1 MERIFKYLSPLGPIT
16 LASDG
21 TALTG
26 LWFDGQRHYGAGLV
40 SGAVPG
46 SLPVFDMAAGW
57 LRIYFG
63 GGIPDFTPPLRL
75 TGTPFRQAVWDALLA
90 IPYGETVSYGELA
103 EVLSRTLS
111 RGTGARALG
120 ARAVGGAVGRNP
132 VSLIVPC
139 HRVVGAGGAVT
150 GYAGGIGRKIRLLEL
165 ERGVLG

>member
-57 LRIYFG
+57 
-63 GGIPDFTPPLRL
+63 
-75 TGTPFRQAVWDALLA
+75 
-90 IPYGETVSYGELA
+90 
-103 EVLSRTLS
+103 
-111 RGTGARALG
+111 
-120 ARAVGGAVGRNP
+120 
-132 VSLIVPC
+132 
-139 HRVVGAGGAVT
+139 
-150 GYAGGIGRKIRLLEL
+150 
-165 ERGVLG
+165 